1 MGYSK
6 LQRPFCSDRAKKTF
20 HLIVRGGL
28 GVCRGDIVGGWSSFV
43 ERNQQALI
51 RGRRPSGLMATLCGH
66 PPLAGLPWQV
76 PDQSRPRR
84 CVGAAQAPAIRRA
97 RSYGERRRG
106 RGGGLAAVSLHNL
119 REVGGEGLRDA
130 LGAGS
135 ARRAHRSGCRRRCR
149 CSAARGRRGLGA
161 AAMMMVMMS
170 RLLLR
175 WVLALRAW
183 AARWLSALHL
193 SVS

>member
-51 RGRRPSGLMATLCGH
+51 RGRRPS
-66 PPLAGLPWQV
+66 GLPWQV

-149 CSAARGRRGLGA
+149 CSAARGRRGRRGLGA